1 MKTAVVILNY
11 NGAALMEEFLPSVIH
26 SVNGMDAEV
35 IVADNAS
42 TDNSLEFLKT
52 NHPNVRTIVLD
63 KNYGF
68 AEGYNRALAQID
80 AEYFVL
86 LNSDVDVDAEWLK
99 PLEFF
104 MDNNPDV
111 AACQPK
117 ILSQKNDNYFEYAG
131 AAGGFIDKYGYPFCR
146 GRLFNDVEPDVGQ
159 YDEQKDIFWSSGACM
174 LIRKKDYEDVAGLD
188 GDFFAHMEE
197 IDLCWRLKNR
207 GRRIVCI
214 PSSVVYHVG
223 GGTLAQGNPRKTF
236 LNFRNN
242 LLMLYKNLPSSRVNR
257 ILFIRMVLD
266 GLAALSMLAK
276 GDVKNFKSVLKAH
289 KDFKA
294 LKKKFVAKR
303 EKEVSFTDAVGTH
316 DEIYRRSIV
325 LAYYLRGIR
334 KFRNLNWK

>member
-80 AEYFVL
+80 AEYFVM

-159 YDEQKDIFWSSGACM
+159 YDEQKDIFWSSGAC
-174 LIRKKDYEDVAGLD
+174 LFIRKKDYEDVGGLD

-197 IDLCWRLKNR
+197 IDLCWRLRLR
-207 GRRIVCI
+207 GKRVVCVTD
-214 PSSVVYHVG
+214 SEVYHLG
-223 GGTLAQGNPRKTF
+223 GASLDASSPRKTY

-242 LLMLYKNLPSSRVNR
+242 LLMLYKNLPEGGWKSRFLFKR
-257 ILFIRMVLD
+257 RLLDTLAWGQYILSGKWKHASAIV
-266 GLAALSMLAK
+266 
-276 GDVKNFKSVLKAH
+276 KAH
-289 KDFKA
+289 ND
-294 LKKKFVAKR
+294 
-303 EKEVSFTDAVGTH
+303 
-316 DEIYRRSIV
+316 YRRMKGSYRDFPVNNLMKDSGAPNI
-325 LAYYLRGIR
+325 LTEYFLRGR
-334 KFRNLNWK
+334 KTYIKPGK

>member
-11 NGAALMEEFLPSVIH
+11 NGATLMEEFLPSVIH

-52 NHPNVRTIVLD
+52 NHPKVRTIVLD

-117 ILSQKNDNYFEYAG
+117 ILSQKNDKYFEYAG

-159 YDEQKDIFWSSGACM
+159 YDEQKDIFWSSGAC
-174 LIRKKDYEDVAGLD
+174 LFIRKQDYEDVGGLD

-266 GLAALSMLAK
+266 GLAALAMLAK

>member
-1 MKTAVVILNY
+1 MKTAGVILNY

-111 AACQPK
+111 AVCQPK

-146 GRLFNDVEPDVGQ
+146 GRLFNDVEPDV
-159 YDEQKDIFWSSGACM
+159 
-174 LIRKKDYEDVAGLD
+174 
-188 GDFFAHMEE
+188 
-197 IDLCWRLKNR
+197 
-207 GRRIVCI
+207 
-214 PSSVVYHVG
+214 
-223 GGTLAQGNPRKTF
+223 
-236 LNFRNN
+236 
-242 LLMLYKNLPSSRVNR
+242 
-257 ILFIRMVLD
+257 
-266 GLAALSMLAK
+266 
-276 GDVKNFKSVLKAH
+276 
-289 KDFKA
+289 
-294 LKKKFVAKR
+294 
-303 EKEVSFTDAVGTH
+303 
-316 DEIYRRSIV
+316 
-325 LAYYLRGIR
+325 
-334 KFRNLNWK
+334 

>member
-42 TDNSLEFLKT
+42 TDHSLEFLKT
-52 NHPNVRTIVLD
+52 NHPKVRTIVLD

-68 AEGYNRALAQID
+68 ADGYNRALAQID

-159 YDEQKDIFWSSGACM
+159 YDEQKDIFWSSGAC
-174 LIRKKDYEDVAGLD
+174 LFIRKKDYEDVGGLD

-266 GLAALSMLAK
+266 GLAALAMLAK

>member
-52 NHPNVRTIVLD
+52 NHPKVRTIVLD

-117 ILSQKNDNYFEYAG
+117 ILSQKNDKYFEYAG

-159 YDEQKDIFWSSGACM
+159 YDEQKDIFWSSGAC
-174 LIRKKDYEDVAGLD
+174 LFIRKKDYEDVGGLD

-266 GLAALSMLAK
+266 GLAALAMLAK
-276 GDVKNFKSVLKAH
+276 GDVENFKSVLKAH

-316 DEIYRRSIV
+316 AEIYRRSIV

>member
-11 NGAALMEEFLPSVIH
+11 NGAALMEEFLPSVTH

-52 NHPNVRTIVLD
+52 NHPKVRTIVLD

-174 LIRKKDYEDVAGLD
+174 LIRKKDYEDVGGLD

-266 GLAALSMLAK
+266 GLAALAMLAK

>member
-1 MKTAVVILNY
+1 MTKVAIVILNW
-11 NGAALMEEFLPSVIH
+11 NGKQMMMSYLPSVIQY
-26 SVNGMDAEV
+26 SREEASI

-42 TDNSLEFLKT
+42 TDGSVQWLREH
-52 NHPNVRTIVLD
+52 HPEVRVIELD

-117 ILSQKNDNYFEYAG
+117 ILSQKNDKYFEYAG

-159 YDEQKDIFWSSGACM
+159 YDEQKDIFWSSGAC
-174 LIRKKDYEDVAGLD
+174 LFIRKKDYEDVGGLD

-266 GLAALSMLAK
+266 GLAALAMLAK

>member
-68 AEGYNRALAQID
+68 ADGYNRALAQID

-111 AACQPK
+111 AVCQPK

-174 LIRKKDYEDVAGLD
+174 LIRKKDYEDVGGLD

-266 GLAALSMLAK
+266 GLAALAMLAK

>member
-52 NHPNVRTIVLD
+52 NHPKVRTIILD

-111 AACQPK
+111 AVCQPK
-117 ILSQKNDNYFEYAG
+117 ILSQKNDKYFEYAG

-174 LIRKKDYEDVAGLD
+174 LIRKKDYEDVGGLD

-276 GDVKNFKSVLKAH
+276 GDVKNFKSVFKAH

>member
-11 NGAALMEEFLPSVIH
+11 NGAALMEEFLPSVVH
-26 SVNGMDAEV
+26 SVNEMDAEV

-42 TDNSLEFLKT
+42 TDSSLEFLKK
-52 NHPNVRTIVLD
+52 NYPNVRVIALD

-68 AEGYNRALAQID
+68 AEGYNKALAQVD

-86 LNSDVDVDAEWLK
+86 LNSDVEVDAEWLK

-117 ILSQKNDNYFEYAG
+117 ILYQKNDNYFEYAG

-146 GRLFNDVEPDVGQ
+146 GRIFNYVEPDVGQ
-159 YDEQKDIFWSSGACM
+159 YDEQKDVFWSSGAC
-174 LIRKKDYEDVAGLD
+174 LFIRKADYMNVGGLD

-242 LLMLYKNLPSSRVNR
+242 LLMLYKNLPSSKVNR
-257 ILFIRMVLD
+257 TLFIRMVLD
-266 GLAALSMLAK
+266 GLAALLMLAK
-276 GDVKNFKSVLKAH
+276 GDVQNFKSVYKAH
-289 KDFKA
+289 TEFKA
-294 LKKKFVAKR
+294 LKKKFAEKR
-303 EKEVSFTDAVGTH
+303 EKEATFADSSAPIS
-316 DEIYRRSIV
+316 EIYRHSIV
-325 LAYYLRGIR
+325 AAYYIRGIKR
-334 KFRNLNWK
+334 FRNLNWK

>member
-1 MKTAVVILNY
+1 
-11 NGAALMEEFLPSVIH
+11 MEEFLPSVIH

-52 NHPNVRTIVLD
+52 NHPKVRTIVLD

-111 AACQPK
+111 AVCQPK
-117 ILSQKNDNYFEYAG
+117 ILSQKNDKYFEYAG

-174 LIRKKDYEDVAGLD
+174 LIRKKDYEDVGGLD

-266 GLAALSMLAK
+266 GLAALAMLAK

-325 LAYYLRGIR
+325 VAYYLRGIR

>member
-68 AEGYNRALAQID
+68 AEGYNKALAQID

-117 ILSQKNDNYFEYAG
+117 ILSQKNDKYFEYAG

-174 LIRKKDYEDVAGLD
+174 LIRKKDYEDVGGLD

-276 GDVKNFKSVLKAH
+276 GDVKNFKSVFKAH

>member
-52 NHPNVRTIVLD
+52 NHPKVRTIVLD

-111 AACQPK
+111 AVCQPK

-174 LIRKKDYEDVAGLD
+174 LIRKKDYEDVGGLD

-266 GLAALSMLAK
+266 GLAALAMLAK

>member
-11 NGAALMEEFLPSVIH
+11 NGAALLEEFLPSVIH

-52 NHPNVRTIVLD
+52 NHPKVRTIVLD

-131 AAGGFIDKYGYPFCR
+131 AAGGYIDKYGYPFCR

-159 YDEQKDIFWSSGACM
+159 YDEQKDIFWSSGAC
-174 LIRKKDYEDVAGLD
+174 LFIRKKDYEDVGGLD

-242 LLMLYKNLPSSRVNR
+242 LLMLYKNLPERVRWSR
-257 ILFIRMVLD
+257 IFIRMCLD
-266 GLAALSMLAK
+266 GASAAIYLLSGK
-276 GDVKNFKSVLKAH
+276 WPF
-289 KDFKA
+289 FKA
-294 LKKKFVAKR
+294 VWRAHR
-303 EKEVSFTDAVGTH
+303 D
-316 DEIYRRSIV
+316 YRRMRRDEDPSPFEEERNNIGLYDGSIV
-325 LAYYLRGIR
+325 LKFFLSGRKLRWSDIER
-334 KFRNLNWK
+334 QL

>member
-52 NHPNVRTIVLD
+52 NHPKVRTIVLD

-68 AEGYNRALAQID
+68 ADGYNRALAQID

-111 AACQPK
+111 AVCQPK
-117 ILSQKNDNYFEYAG
+117 ILSQKNDKYFEYAG

-174 LIRKKDYEDVAGLD
+174 LIRKKDYEDVGGLD

-276 GDVKNFKSVLKAH
+276 GDVKNFKSVFKAH